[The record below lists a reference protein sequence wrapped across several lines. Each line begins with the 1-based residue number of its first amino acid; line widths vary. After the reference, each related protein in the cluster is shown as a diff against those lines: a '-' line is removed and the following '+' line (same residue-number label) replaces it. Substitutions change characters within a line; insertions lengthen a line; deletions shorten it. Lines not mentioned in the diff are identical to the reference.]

1 MSDKPLFI
9 VCGTLGQGG
18 AERIISILSKCF
30 LGSFSEVKI
39 ILWRSAP
46 VFYSIDKRIEI
57 VCIPEK
63 TETDKLIT
71 HMKWFR
77 KYVMQHTSYAVLSFL
92 APFNMLSIVSL
103 LGSGIPVFIASR
115 SDPRHDAPNWLWRW
129 IRDCIY
135 GLAAG
140 ISVQT
145 EDNKKYF
152 PFFLRRKIQV
162 IYNPVFIKQELIS
175 SALKATESK
184 VVVSVGRLS
193 REKNQLL
200 LLDAFEEFHRKFGDY
215 RLIIYGEGNYRAILE
230 RRIRELKAEEYI
242 FLPGSDPDV
251 ISRITNAQMFVMT
264 SDYEGMSNAL
274 IEAMCLGLP
283 CISTRV
289 SGAEEIIEDGVNGK
303 LINIGDKA
311 ELVTILTD
319 WAEDEN
325 ERREIASE
333 GIKIASKLNL
343 NIIVKLWIAFLSR
356 NSSNNIIE

>member
-30 LGSFSEVKI
+30 LDSFPEVKI
-39 ILWRSAP
+39 ILWRHAP

-57 VCIPEK
+57 ICIPEK
-63 TETDKLIT
+63 TKTNRLIT

-77 KYVMQHTSYAVLSFL
+77 KYVIQHTPYAVLSFL
-92 APFNMLSIVSL
+92 APFNMLSIASL
-103 LGSGIPVFIASR
+103 LGSGIPVFIANR
-115 SDPRHDAPNWLWRW
+115 SDPRQDAPNLFWRW

-135 GLAAG
+135 SFAAG

-145 EDNKKYF
+145 ENNKDYF
-152 PFFLRRKIQV
+152 PFFMRHKIQV
-162 IYNPVFIKQELIS
+162 IYNPVFIKQELIG
-175 SALKATESK
+175 SALKISK
-184 VVVSVGRLS
+184 AKVIVSVGRLS

-200 LLDAFEEFHRKFGDY
+200 LLEAFEEFHRTFQEY
-215 RLIIYGEGNYRAILE
+215 CLVIYGEGEYRDVLE

-251 ISRITNAQMFVMT
+251 ILRIINAAIFVMS

-289 SGAEEIIEDGVNGK
+289 SGAGELIEDGVNGK
-303 LINIGDKA
+303 LINIGAKT
-311 ELVTILTD
+311 ELVTALMD

-325 ERREIASE
+325 KRREIASE
-333 GIKIASKLNL
+333 GVKIAETLNL
-343 NIIVKLWIAFLSR
+343 KMIVKLWIDFLSK
-356 NSSNNIIE
+356 NSNDNII